1 MMRCGDEIKL
11 TVTKPNPMKLAPL
24 PLMARQSI
32 HVWFPTMYH
41 TYFDI
46 CTGYTLRVRIS
57 HFIFAAPW
65 PRNQFTSE
73 RTYTSFT
80 YLTSYHGNHFCI
92 FAFSPTHYKILSFQR
107 VQIIVSVLQL
117 CFWSCTCGCREST
130 STSRQTDGQGAN
142 PVEKRFP
149 CHVSNIYILK
159 FHHGKCINIK
169 LLYFHLFFTL

>member
-73 RTYTSFT
+73 HMPHLHIS
-80 YLTSYHGNHFCI
+80 HPI
-92 FAFSPTHYKILSFQR
+92 M
-107 VQIIVSVLQL
+107 VIIVFLLCPLLIANIIIFLKGCKSSHVSVFQL